1 MTSERFRFAWNN
13 LMSSDPLAFDKG
25 SDQRAA
31 AIAARYSGLANN
43 GGINSFLTCSNDLD
57 ASEVL
62 ESLVAVGAL
71 TAAKEFGSVLRGLG
85 GTLPAASQ
93 KERFYALEALWRKSL
108 NQHDVLS
115 TQADED
121 INRALERHV
130 VKHDA
135 FYRRYRSLRDEG
147 RKRLR
152 GSIQNKDR
160 AVQRRSECHP
170 RGVWN
175 KHPRG
180 NAILSP

>member
-160 AVQRRSECHP
+160 AV
-170 RGVWN
+170 
-175 KHPRG
+175 
-180 NAILSP
+180 